1 MANYFTGFCG
11 GATQSG
17 NANCIF
23 VVIDYFTKYGHF
35 LPIHHPITAAS
46 IAKVFMQQVYRLH
59 GMPAAIVS
67 DRDRVFTSTF
77 WRELLR
83 LADVLLRMSSAYH
96 PQSDGQTERLNQ
108 TMETF
113 LKCFVNACPSKWI
126 HWISLAEYCYNSCPH
141 SAIGRSPFEALYG
154 YTPKHFGISAVD
166 SVQMPELDDW
176 VQNRQLMN
184 ELIKQH
190 LSRAQLRMKK
200 QADKK
205 RSERQF
211 QVGDKMFLKLQPY
224 VQSTLAPRSSQKLA
238 YKFFGPYEIL
248 SRVGLVAYKL
258 RLPASSRIHPVF
270 HVSQLKQ
277 MVPSTEVTSSVPDDL
292 DILRVPEKVLGR
304 RSVARGVSSVAQVLI
319 QWSGMPSSLATWEDR
334 ESIQQSFPF
343 APAWGQAAF
352 QRPGNAS
359 PVDPASEGPRRSS
372 RPTRPSTRVNGP
384 EWLV

>member
-1 MANYFTGFCG
+1 
-11 GATQSG
+11 
-17 NANCIF
+17 
-23 VVIDYFTKYGHF
+23 
-35 LPIHHPITAAS
+35 
-46 IAKVFMQQVYRLH
+46 
-59 GMPAAIVS
+59 MPALPSGSIGFLWQNIVIILAPILQL
-67 DRDRVFTSTF
+67 VV
-77 WRELLR
+77 LR
-83 LADVLLRMSSAYH
+83 L
-96 PQSDGQTERLNQ
+96 
-108 TMETF
+108 
-113 LKCFVNACPSKWI
+113 
-126 HWISLAEYCYNSCPH
+126 
-141 SAIGRSPFEALYG
+141 
-154 YTPKHFGISAVD
+154 KHFTATHQSILAFPQWILSAVD

-277 MVPSTEVTSSVPDDL
+277 AISKTDQ
-292 DILRVPEKVLGR
+292 
-304 RSVARGVSSVAQVLI
+304 VSSLIPDFDAPCQFPEQVLAKKMVTKGVRSI
-319 QWSGMPSSLATWEDR
+319 QQVLVKWSGWPASLATWEDVEALR
-334 ESIQQSFPF
+334 QRFPA
-343 APAWGQAAF
+343 APAWGQAGSLQGGDVTSTSKSTF
-352 QRPGNAS
+352 PS
-359 PVDPASEGPRRSS
+359 TPGPRRS
-372 RPTRPSTRVNGP
+372 TRPRLPSVHVSGP
-384 EWLV
+384 EWQRPV

>member
-1 MANYFTGFCG
+1 
-11 GATQSG
+11 
-17 NANCIF
+17 
-23 VVIDYFTKYGHF
+23 
-35 LPIHHPITAAS
+35 
-46 IAKVFMQQVYRLH
+46 
-59 GMPAAIVS
+59 MPALPRGSIGFLWQNIVIILAPILQL
-67 DRDRVFTSTF
+67 VV
-77 WRELLR
+77 LR
-83 LADVLLRMSSAYH
+83 L
-96 PQSDGQTERLNQ
+96 
-108 TMETF
+108 
-113 LKCFVNACPSKWI
+113 
-126 HWISLAEYCYNSCPH
+126 
-141 SAIGRSPFEALYG
+141 
-154 YTPKHFGISAVD
+154 KHFTATHQSILAFPQWILSAVD